1 MKIEGMAQD
10 IKRLDREKLE
20 ISSRLKQEFQEYR
33 DKMESAAL
41 AKDEEMAK
49 LVCRAAAHV
58 KQRDELESDLIQ
70 MQSALE
76 AFTSNV
82 PESDSH

>member
-49 LVCRAAAHV
+49 LVSRAAAHV

-76 AFTSNV
+76 AFTV